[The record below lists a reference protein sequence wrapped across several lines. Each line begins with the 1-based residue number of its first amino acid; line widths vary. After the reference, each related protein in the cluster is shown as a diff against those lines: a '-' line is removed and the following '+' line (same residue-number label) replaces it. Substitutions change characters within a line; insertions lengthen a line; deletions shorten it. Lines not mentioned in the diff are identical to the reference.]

1 MEKNLSVLGYWLG
14 LICTALALIF
24 RMSIALNM
32 FPPRIGVGGGIALS
46 YLTFFHGAGLFFLLS
61 IASWCRAAKS

>member
-24 RMSIALNM
+24 RMSTALNM
-32 FPPRIGVGGGIALS
+32 FPPRMGVAGGIALS
-46 YLTFFHGAGLFFLLS
+46 YLTFFHGAALFFLLS

>member
-14 LICTALALIF
+14 LICTVLALIF
-24 RMSIALNM
+24 RISSALNM
-32 FPPRIGVGGGIALS
+32 FPFRMGVGGGIAFS
-46 YLTFFHGAGLFFLLS
+46 YLTFFHGAALFFLLS